1 MNSGKLNRK
10 IILQCRADAV
20 VGKAIV
26 DKDMI
31 RDEFAVDENGFAIEN
46 WITVGHIWASVTNIH
61 GKESLDNLDQISTNT
76 YKRMKFRY
84 KKCLDCTFNFNPTH
98 DFRIIYNN
106 SVWNITS
113 IDDIKDKHEYM
124 EVLVTRIETEW
135 NE

>member
-1 MNSGKLNRK
+1 MNSGKLNKK
-10 IILQCRADAV
+10 ILIQCRCDALDDY
-20 VGKAIV
+20 GFKLDRTILPNT
-26 DKDMI
+26 
-31 RDEFAVDENGFAIEN
+31 DENGFVIEE
-46 WITVGHIWASVTNIH
+46 WMTIGYVWASVTNIH
-61 GKESLDNLDQISTNT
+61 GKELLDNLDQMSTNT

-84 KKCLDCTFNFNPTH
+84 KKYLDCTFNFNPTH